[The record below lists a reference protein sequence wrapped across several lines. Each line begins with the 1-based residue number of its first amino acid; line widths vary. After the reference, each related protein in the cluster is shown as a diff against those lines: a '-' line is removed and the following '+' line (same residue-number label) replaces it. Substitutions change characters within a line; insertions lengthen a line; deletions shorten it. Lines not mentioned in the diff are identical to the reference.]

1 MWVQATHAEAGRDPA
16 AAPSGMPLWMA
27 AGNRCA
33 GSMAMR
39 PSTQL
44 GSGAG
49 STPPALAAAGAAV
62 IVVAI
67 AGKGAALWLTGL

>member
-39 PSTQL
+39 PST
-44 GSGAG
+44 SWGAG
-49 STPPALAAAGAAV
+49 STPPALAAAGAAG
-62 IVVAI
+62 IVVAS